1 MTDPD
6 QPVLDEKFELLGK
19 LGEGGMGS
27 IYKVRHRLL
36 NQILVIKT
44 MTPKSAASPELQ
56 KRFLREAQTATRLRH
71 PGIVSIYDFVL
82 REDGSAYMVMEYLEG
97 ANLADALRRCGRVP
111 AALGMF
117 VADQVLSALDFMHE
131 KGAIHRDISPDNVM
145 LSREETGVLRAKLI
159 DLGIAKV
166 LRASEELTMGNEF
179 IGKLRYASPEQLM
192 PRGTAGTIDGRTDIY
207 SFGAVA
213 YELLTGVKAFKGDNV
228 LALFHSHQSG
238 EIVPFEESDP
248 DGELSPEL
256 REILLRAMALHPD
269 DRFAT
274 AEEFRQELWSLLPG
288 NPLEDA
294 ASRAYIQKVL
304 ALSPEDILSLEGR
317 PRSEIGLS
325 PGGTRPRSSP
335 GASRATSAS
344 LRAGAI
350 PSTSAGDEDQTI
362 QTSTPGGA
370 RAATSARTAPAFRG
384 EPLQEARPPSGSVS
398 VRGAPSAAAPM
409 RPEAGEAPAPM
420 PEARKRP
427 SLSTLALS
435 AAGVA
440 VAGVA
445 LALWLGRGRREP
457 PRADEPPARAPSPAA
472 GAVVSTA
479 STVPTA
485 PPASVPTSPPPVP
498 TSVPPSE
505 PGPRATPAAVTRPSP
520 RPNLVAQVRE
530 IPTAPLPPAVRAAE
544 PPLAGI
550 RFCPLIDA
558 TSYQQGVVKE
568 RPKGFAS
575 DSSEFFRRA
584 RDDAGRIQIRLAV
597 SPKEPAEGEAFQ
609 IVGDVV
615 NGGDLGLVIERVEE
629 SSPAAAEGFRAV
641 SGLALPLEIPS
652 GGAARIYAFRGVV
665 SGRSPFNKELRITD
679 SRQDTWKTSVRFRPC
694 PEP

>member
-1 MTDPD
+1 MVDPD

-36 NQILVIKT
+36 NQILVVKT

-117 VADQVLSALDFMHE
+117 IADQVLSALDFMHE
-131 KGAIHRDISPDNVM
+131 KEAIHRDISPDNVM

-192 PRGTAGTIDGRTDIY
+192 PRGTAGTIDGRSDIY

-213 YELLTGVKAFKGDNV
+213 YELLTGVKAFRGDSV
-228 LALFHSHQSG
+228 LALFHSHQAG

-248 DGELSPEL
+248 DGEISPEL

-269 DRFAT
+269 NRFAT
-274 AEEFRQELWSLLPG
+274 AEEFRQELWGLLPG

-304 ALSPEDILSLEGR
+304 SLSPEDILSLEGR

-335 GASRATSAS
+335 GASRVTSAS
-344 LRAGAI
+344 LRGGAL
-350 PSTSAGDEDQTI
+350 PSTSAGDEEQTI
-362 QTSTPGGA
+362 QTAPLGGA

-384 EPLQEARPPSGSVS
+384 EPLYEARPPSGSVAVPEAPQAGIPKGPQAATAPPPQLPE
-398 VRGAPSAAAPM
+398 VRRRPPPRTLVLAAAV
-409 RPEAGEAPAPM
+409 
-420 PEARKRP
+420 
-427 SLSTLALS
+427 
-435 AAGVA
+435 VA

-445 LALWLGRGRREP
+445 LALWLGRGGREQ
-457 PRADEPPARAPSPAA
+457 PRVEEPPARAPSAAAVAPA
-472 GAVVSTA
+472 
-479 STVPTA
+479 PTA
-485 PPASVPTSPPPVP
+485 PPASVPTAPPPVP

-505 PGPRATPAAVTRPSP
+505 PVRRATPAAVVRPSP
-520 RPNLVAQVRE
+520 RPTLVVQIRE
-530 IPTAPLPPAVRAAE
+530 IPAAAPPAAVRAAE

-568 RPKGFAS
+568 RPRGFGAES
-575 DSSEFFRRA
+575 GEFFRRA

-597 SPKEPAEGEAFQ
+597 LPKEPAEGEAFQ

-641 SGLALPLEIPS
+641 SGLNLPLEIPS
-652 GGAARIYAFRGVV
+652 GGAARIYTFRGVV
-665 SGRSPFNKELRITD
+665 SGRSPFSKELRITD
-679 SRQDTWKTSVRFRPC
+679 SRNDTWRTSVRFRPC